1 MVPVVHLKSLQALEM
16 AIREGSL
23 KAAAARLGITPAA
36 VGQRIRTLEVYL
48 GTDLLLRGRSGLL
61 PTPELDQALAD
72 LRLAFAALDR
82 ATQALDFQRLS
93 EIHIVADHDWA
104 DLWLQP
110 RIGTFQRQHPG
121 IRFCINGL
129 GQVPT
134 RLGAPDLRI
143 TCDEGPGE
151 VLFRD
156 LYVPVSGPD
165 NTRRIAGWDAAMPM
179 EGMPL
184 IHLKAR
190 RDGGLVPGWVDWF
203 AAFGQREKGNDRG
216 VHYQGT
222 LTALE
227 AVRNDVGFLV
237 CGLALA
243 LQDVAAGSV
252 VLPFPPQ
259 QHIAAR
265 QPYRLALR
273 SEAESRPQVARFL
286 SWLRTE
292 SAQTTRQ
299 LAQLIQPD

>member
-1 MVPVVHLKSLQALEM
+1 MVAVVHLKSLQALEM

-36 VGQRIRTLEVYL
+36 IGQRIRTLEVYL

-61 PTPELDQALAD
+61 PTPELEQALAD

-93 EIHIVADHDWA
+93 EIHIVADPDWA

-110 RIGTFQRQHPG
+110 RIGTFQRQHPS

-143 TCDEGPGE
+143 TCAEGPGE
-151 VLFRD
+151 TLFCD
-156 LYVPVSGPD
+156 CYLPVSGPD

-184 IHLKAR
+184 IHLKTQ
-190 RDGGLVPGWVDWF
+190 RDGRSVPGWVEWF

-216 VHYQGT
+216 VHYQG
-222 LTALE
+222 LMTALE
-227 AVRNDVGFLV
+227 GVRNNVGFLV

-243 LQDVAAGSV
+243 LQDVAVGSV

-259 QHIAAR
+259 QHIAATH
-265 QPYRLALR
+265 PYRLVLR
-273 SEAESRPQVARFL
+273 SEAAMRPQVARFV

-292 SAQTTRQ
+292 SAQTARQ
-299 LAQLIQPD
+299 LLQVIQPT

>member
-110 RIGTFQRQHPG
+110 RIDTFQQQHPG

-151 VLFRD
+151 ALFRD
-156 LYVPVSGPD
+156 LYVPVSGRD
-165 NTRRIAGWDAAMPM
+165 NTRRIAGRDAAMPM

-190 RDGGLVPGWVDWF
+190 RDGKPVPGWVDWF

-227 AVRNDVGFLV
+227 AVRNNVGFLV
-237 CGLALA
+237 CGLALV

-252 VLPFPPQ
+252 ELPFPPQ

-265 QPYRLALR
+265 HPYRLALR

-292 SAQTTRQ
+292 SAQTARQ
-299 LAQLIQPD
+299 LAQAIQSV